1 MKNLA
6 VIRKINAGI
15 LFATGYNDFKLSEM
29 VKVGEKKL
37 MGEVIKIYSDYSVIQ
52 VFEDVTGLKIGDKIY
67 PTGELLSLELGPGI
81 IGNIFDGIHNA

>member
-1 MKNLA
+1 MENLS

-37 MGEVIKIYSDYSVIQ
+37 MGEVIKVYSDYSVIQ

-67 PTGELLSLELGPGI
+67 PTGELLSLEFWRELFSTKFPERE
-81 IGNIFDGIHNA
+81 